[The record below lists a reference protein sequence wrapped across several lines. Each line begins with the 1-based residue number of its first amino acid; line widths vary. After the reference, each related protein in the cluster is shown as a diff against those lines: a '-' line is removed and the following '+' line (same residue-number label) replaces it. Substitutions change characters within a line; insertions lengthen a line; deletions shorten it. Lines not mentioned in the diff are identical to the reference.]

1 MALRFKS
8 GIIACA
14 LASLGW
20 TLCCWGQV
28 SQQTPEPG
36 SGARGIASA
45 GEQLP
50 GQELSGSISGTVVD
64 PSGAVIVGARIKLT
78 GENQSLSQEVL
89 SGDDGQFSFANIAP
103 GPFQITITSVRFA
116 THVSTGT
123 LHSGETYIVPQIVM
137 VVAADIEVQVGVSP
151 AEVAEEQLKIEE
163 KQRVLGFIPNFYV
176 SYIPNPV
183 PLNSKQKFKLAWKA
197 TVDPVTLI
205 VNGAFAGV
213 EQAQNHFR
221 GYGQGAQGYGKR
233 FGAGYADTITSTFI
247 GGAVLPS
254 LLKQDPRYFYK
265 GTGSNRSRILY
276 AIANSV
282 ICKGDNRHWQANYS
296 NILGNLAAG
305 GISNLYYPAD
315 DRNGAGL
322 TFENA
327 AIGIGATAI
336 ANLFQEFVVRKFTPK
351 VPNNA
356 PAQP

>member
-20 TLCCWGQV
+20 TLCCWGQTP
-28 SQQTPEPG
+28 QQTPVTG
-36 SGARGIASA
+36 SGPRGIASA
-45 GEQLP
+45 SEQLP
-50 GQELSGSISGTVVD
+50 SQELSGNVSGTVVD
-64 PSGAVIVGARIKLT
+64 PSGAVIVGARIRLT

-103 GPFQITITSVRFA
+103 GPFEITITSARFA
-116 THVSTGT
+116 THISTGI
-123 LHSGETYIVPQIVM
+123 LHSGETYIVPRIVLA
-137 VVAADIEVQVGVSP
+137 VAADIEVQVGVSP

-183 PLNSKQKFKLAWKA
+183 PLNSKQKFKLAWKT

-221 GYGQGAQGYGKR
+221 GYGQGAQGYAKR
-233 FGAGYADTITSTFI
+233 FGAGYADTVTSTFI
-247 GGAVLPS
+247 GGAILPS

-265 GTGSNRSRILY
+265 GSGSTQSRTMY
-276 AIANSV
+276 AVANAV
-282 ICKGDNRHWQANYS
+282 ICKGDNGRWQPNYS
-296 NILGNLAAG
+296 GILGNLAAG
-305 GISNLYYPAD
+305 GISNLYYPKQ
-315 DRNGAGL
+315 DRDGATL
-322 TFENA
+322 LFENTL
-327 AIGIGATAI
+327 IGIGTA
-336 ANLFQEFVVRKFTPK
+336 A
-351 VPNNA
+351 
-356 PAQP
+356 